1 MDINQDN
8 ITLTLWESQ
17 EDETMFL
24 DKDNKNIVEIL
35 SNEDD
40 GIFPKT
46 TNWEDFKLDLEL
58 YGLDEDLSNYIH
70 VGTLAKT
77 LYEECKWCV
86 QVGQNKFIQIDPKE
100 LEFSFSY
107 EMYFSKDSK
116 KEHVEVIVEAKWV
129 SHE

>member
-58 YGLDEDLSNYIH
+58 YGLDEELSNYIH

-77 LYEECKWCV
+77 LY
-86 QVGQNKFIQIDPKE
+86 NYLSLHP
-100 LEFSFSY
+100 
-107 EMYFSKDSK
+107 
-116 KEHVEVIVEAKWV
+116 
-129 SHE
+129 SHTIRGLT